1 MLKSWNST
9 ALPSRDFLLFILS
22 LIAIGC
28 SLLRMEIADYYP
40 ILVQISLAAGIG
52 AVILIASHVFGQRAQ
67 TSTIK
72 DSPYECGMLA
82 EGSGHARFAVK
93 FYVTAM
99 LFILF
104 DIEVV
109 FLIPW
114 VLVFREFLAASLPI
128 LLPVFFFLAVLVLGL
143 IYELKKGAIE
153 WES

>member
-1 MLKSWNST
+1 
-9 ALPSRDFLLFILS
+9 
-22 LIAIGC
+22 
-28 SLLRMEIADYYP
+28 MEIADYYP
-40 ILVQISLAAGIG
+40 VLVQVVLAVGLG
-52 AVILIASHVFGQRAQ
+52 AVILLASHIFGQRGTHSA
-67 TSTIK
+67 IK

-114 VLVFREFLAASLPI
+114 VLVFREFLAANLPI
-128 LLPVFFFLAVLVLGL
+128 LLPVFFFLFVLVLGL
-143 IYELKKGAIE
+143 VYELKKGAIE
-153 WES
+153 WEK

>member
-1 MLKSWNST
+1 MQ
-9 ALPSRDFLLFILS
+9 
-22 LIAIGC
+22 
-28 SLLRMEIADYYP
+28 IADYYP
-40 ILVQISLAAGIG
+40 ILIQFFIATSIG
-52 AVILIASHVFGQRAQ
+52 VVVLVASHIFGQRG
-67 TSTIK
+67 TPNPTK

-82 EGSGHARFAVK
+82 QGSGHARFAVK

-114 VLVFREFLAASLPI
+114 VLVFREFLAVNLPI
-128 LLPVFFFLAVLVLGL
+128 LMPIFFFLFVLVLGL

-153 WES
+153 WEQ